1 MSFSH
6 VFKLSI
12 GIILL
17 LSIAWKIAIRPE
29 NADDLEKSLVRF
41 FKGHHFNVVVS
52 EQIVN
57 HTPIIQVDAIS
68 CHLQIA
74 SLTPDGSNLDL
85 IQALVGDG
93 DRLFVV
99 FRGRVYTQQ
108 PILWTVLSY
117 LGSRSLRELGFI
129 GHISPVIAVK
139 ANSSCD
145 AEGLPWSE
153 LGDVS

>member
-12 GIILL
+12 GITLL

-29 NADDLEKSLVRF
+29 NSSDLEESLVRF
-41 FKGHHFNVVVS
+41 FKRHHFNVVVS

-57 HTPIIQVDAIS
+57 HLPIIEVDAVS

-85 IQALVGDG
+85 IQALVGDK

-117 LGSRSLRELGFI
+117 LWSRGLRELGVI

-145 AEGLPWSE
+145 AERLPWSE